1 MIQRGIDAFA
11 MEGREK
17 KERERERGITPNKNT
32 RQEGAAR
39 VYNGAEPEIIRY
51 PFVDQDT
58 RFGGIKY
65 AACLRVEEE
74 RESEKVRK

>member
-1 MIQRGIDAFA
+1 MRSRWK
-11 MEGREK
+11 EEK
-17 KERERERGITPNKNT
+17 KKRESGITPNKNT

-39 VYNGAEPEIIRY
+39 VYDGAEPEIIRY

-65 AACLRVEEE
+65 AACSRVDEE
-74 RESEKVRK
+74 REREKVRK